1 MDLVSQL
8 EKIES
13 SGLIRVAQRDP
24 ELAYIFRHALVQDAA
39 YESLLRADRRSLHA
53 AVGATLENLYA
64 GRLDEIAGTLAMHF
78 ERAEERGK
86 AIRYLVRA
94 GESATCVYALNEAIE
109 FFRHALELIPE
120 SYPQSDLI
128 HLYNQ
133 YGHVLELAG
142 CFDDAIKLYDQMRT
156 EALRHQNPQME
167 LLALLARAIIHSTP
181 SPLQDTDLAQELSA
195 RALTLAVQ
203 LGDREAE
210 SRTYWILMLALL
222 FDGQVDDAVVYG
234 EKALEIASQ
243 INNPE
248 RLAFTLNDLAHCYS
262 TAGQRQKAYTVNLEA
277 RQLWKTLGNTHML
290 VDNLNTCAENLFML
304 GKLDEAD
311 PIVTE
316 GYTTACSI
324 QNVWAQVYSLMIIS
338 LISLARGD
346 ISRVI
351 EASDAFFAL
360 DPPQSYML
368 TQIILRSTLGC
379 LYLDLGQPEK
389 AFQVVRKDYQIP
401 AGLKPTLHCPMLAC
415 QARLELRLG
424 NLVEAEKLLDQ
435 ALVYYNPENFLAFSP
450 FYVALAQYEIY
461 IAQGQHLKA
470 LASLDQYIEQ
480 LDRKEIFCSLPEHL
494 LYKAQVLLTL
504 NRKEEALTLL
514 KEITSS
520 WAHLNFHQIMWKVYA
535 LMSTLQLAFGQSA
548 EAKTSRQIAREHFDF
563 LLTNTPADLRPSIL
577 ALPDA
582 KILLEGH

>member
-1 MDLVSQL
+1 MALVSQL

-13 SGLIRVAQRDP
+13 SGLIRVAQSDP
-24 ELAYIFRHALVQDAA
+24 ELAYIFRHALLQDAA

-64 GRLDEIAGTLAMHF
+64 ERLDEIAGTLAMHF
-78 ERAEERGK
+78 ERAEEHEK

-94 GESATCVYALNEAIE
+94 GESATCMYAVNEAIE
-109 FFRHALELIPE
+109 FFRHALELIPA

-128 HLYNQ
+128 HIYNQ

-210 SRTYWILMLALL
+210 SRTYWIVMLALL
-222 FDGQVDDAVVYG
+222 FDGQVDDAIVHG
-234 EKALEIASQ
+234 EKALEIAYQ

-262 TAGQRQKAYTVNLEA
+262 AAGQRQKAYTVNLEA
-277 RQLWKTLGNTHML
+277 RQLWERLGNTHML

-304 GKLDEAD
+304 GKLDEASQ
-311 PIVTE
+311 IVTQ

-324 QNVWAQVYSLMIIS
+324 QNVWGQVYSLMIIS
-338 LISLARGD
+338 LIGSALGD
-346 ISRVI
+346 VSRVI
-351 EASDAFFAL
+351 EAGDALFAL
-360 DPPQSYML
+360 DHAQRYTLSQL
-368 TQIILRSTLGC
+368 LLRSTLGG

-389 AFQVVRKDYQIP
+389 AFQVVCKDYQIP
-401 AGLKPTLHCPMLAC
+401 ASLKPTLHCPVLAC
-415 QARLELRLG
+415 QARLELQLG
-424 NLVEAEKLLDQ
+424 NLVDAENLLNQ
-435 ALVYYNPENFLAFSP
+435 ALIYYNPENFLTLSP

-461 IAQGQHLKA
+461 TAQGQHLKA
-470 LASLDQYIEQ
+470 LASLDQYIEF
-480 LDRKEIFCSLPEHL
+480 LYRMEIFCGLPEHL
-494 LYKAQVLLTL
+494 LYKAQVLVTL

-535 LMSTLQLAFGQSA
+535 LMSKLQLAFGQSA
-548 EAKTSRQIAREHFDF
+548 EAQASQQIAREHFDF
-563 LLTNTPADLRPSIL
+563 LITHTPANLRPSIL

-582 KILLEGH
+582 KMLFEEH